1 MKKYKTYQAFKESL
15 LGFNLPDLSLDINGL
30 KRISIPTSD
39 TIPGACVKRT
49 LPKVTL
55 PEGKTIGLAYNK
67 GNYQVVDK
75 SDFETMGRKI

>member
-1 MKKYKTYQAFKESL
+1 MKKNKNYQEFKESL
-15 LGFNLPDLSLDINGL
+15 LGFKLPDLSLDINGL
-30 KRISIPTSD
+30 KRTSLPTSD

-49 LPKVTL
+49 TPKVTL

>member
-30 KRISIPTSD
+30 KRTSLPPSD

-49 LPKVTL
+49 IPKVTL

>member
-30 KRISIPTSD
+30 KRISIPISD

-49 LPKVTL
+49 IPKVTL

-75 SDFETMGRKI
+75 SDSETMGRKI

>member
-30 KRISIPTSD
+30 KRTSLPTSD

-49 LPKVTL
+49 TPKVTL